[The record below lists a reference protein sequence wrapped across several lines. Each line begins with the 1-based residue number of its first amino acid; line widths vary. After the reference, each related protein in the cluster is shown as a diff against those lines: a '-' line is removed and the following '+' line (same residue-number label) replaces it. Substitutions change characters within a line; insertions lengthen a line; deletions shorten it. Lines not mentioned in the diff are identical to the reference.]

1 MPSVLHPAT
10 PPRSPFLRRAPIQD
24 QAAPARWIHDL
35 LDFAAP
41 MIHAL
46 ITDSGV
52 LYSGLQELISLLS
65 IDILDFS
72 CKMIDPG
79 SNAMN

>member
-1 MPSVLHPAT
+1 
-10 PPRSPFLRRAPIQD
+10 
-24 QAAPARWIHDL
+24 
-35 LDFAAP
+35 

-52 LYSGLQELISLLS
+52 LYNGLQELISLLS

-72 CKMIDPG
+72 CKMIDLG